1 MTKTVRDTA
10 SAAEESFNKHY
21 AAIWGEERW
30 ASLYRALAYPTRY
43 AALVNRYTQYIYFH
57 QALATDGGPKS
68 QLGVEGPEPTNDLQ
82 QLDFPAV
89 QGGDEKSGIVCFA
102 RSNTASGDDDSATIE
117 QSSKSEFPQP
127 RPATARSTQPLSHWN
142 LDAASVLVARL
153 LDVRPGDS
161 VLDLCA
167 APGGKS
173 IALAQTLWPEFYANR
188 PSAPRSQ
195 SSRLVCNEADGQ
207 RQRRLAENLKAYLP
221 SELFTRGSV
230 VATKVDATQ
239 SGSALNGLLAG
250 GAYDKVLVDAPCSS
264 ERHIIHASLQAR
276 QSGKTAPE
284 MANWRA
290 GSSKRLAATQ
300 VELLMTA
307 LKAVKVGGQ
316 VMYATCSIEPTEN
329 DGVIEK
335 MLAFVEKNRKKGS
348 TWTVELGFGGDET
361 LTPQLEQWAERTKH
375 GWIVLPDHPSGGRW
389 GPLFFAKMKKVSLQ

>member
-43 AALVNRYTQYIYFH
+43 AALVNRYTQHIYFH
-57 QALATDGGPKS
+57 QALARDGGPKT
-68 QLGVEGPEPTNDLQ
+68 QLGVDGAEPTNGLN
-82 QLDFPAV
+82 QLEFPTV
-89 QGGDEKSGIVCFA
+89 QGGDEKSGVVCFA
-102 RSNTASGDDDSATIE
+102 RSNPAASDDAPTT
-117 QSSKSEFPQP
+117 SERSTKPDFPQP
-127 RPATARSTQPLSHWN
+127 RPATARCSQPLSHWN

-153 LDVRPGDS
+153 PDVRPGDS

-173 IALAQTLWPEFYANR
+173 IALAQTLWPELHANR
-188 PSAPRSQ
+188 PSAPRSE

-207 RQRRLAENLKAYLP
+207 RQKRLAENLKAYLP

-239 SGSALNGLLAG
+239 SGSALNALLAG

-264 ERHIIHASLQAR
+264 ERHIIHASLQAK

-300 VELLMTA
+300 VGLLMTA

-335 MLAFVEKNRKKGS
+335 MLALVEKGRKKGA
-348 TWTVELGFGGDET
+348 TWTVELGLGGDDT
-361 LTPQLEQWAERTKH
+361 LTSQLEQWAERTKH
-375 GWIVLPDHPSGGRW
+375 GWIVLPNHSSGGRW
-389 GPLFFAKMKKVSLQ
+389 GPLFLAKMKKVSLQ

>member
-21 AAIWGEERW
+21 SAIWGEERW
-30 ASLYRALAYPTRY
+30 ASLYRALACPTRH
-43 AALVNRYTQYIYFH
+43 AALVNRYTQHIYFH
-57 QALATDGGPKS
+57 QALARDFGPKS
-68 QLGVEGPEPTNDLQ
+68 PLGVDGAEPTNDLQ
-82 QLDFPAV
+82 QLEFPTV
-89 QGGDEKSGIVCFA
+89 QGGDESGIVCFA
-102 RSNTASGDDDSATIE
+102 RSNPAISDDEPPTSE
-117 QSSKSEFPQP
+117 QPTKPDFPQP

-153 LDVRPGDS
+153 LDARPGDS

-173 IALAQTLWPEFYANR
+173 IALAQTLWPELYANR

-207 RQRRLAENLKAYLP
+207 RQKRLAENLKAYLP

-264 ERHIIHASLQAR
+264 ERHIIHASLQAK

-290 GSSKRLAATQ
+290 GSSKRLATTQ

-335 MLAFVEKNRKKGS
+335 MLALVEKGKKKGAM
-348 TWTVELGFGGDET
+348 WTVELGFGGDET
-361 LTPQLEQWAERTKH
+361 LTSQLEQWAERTKR
-375 GWIVLPDHPSGGRW
+375 GWIVLPDHPSDGRW
-389 GPLFFAKMKKVSLQ
+389 GPLFFARMKKVSLQ